1 MIRTSL
7 LCLVTALSLAGCAHN
22 LPQTPEPVS
31 VKLIAINDFHGRLT
45 VDPNDTAATVAVKE
59 NDAAKRV
66 FAGGAAYL
74 ATLVAQLRAQAPHSV
89 FVSAGDNIGA
99 AQSISVLT
107 SEEASIDVLNTMGLE
122 LSATG
127 NHEFDA
133 GKDELLRMQYGG
145 CRVNPPPGK
154 STCLVSNPS
163 TPDGKFGGARFTY
176 LAANIIDEATGKT
189 LFDATHVKKFGTASI
204 GFIGVTLQATQKST
218 RGAAGLGF
226 LDEADTINRY
236 AATLKQKGV
245 DAIVVLIHQGGQ
257 TKASYIN
264 DTTCPGMTGPLQ
276 PIVAQLR
283 HVDVV
288 ISAHT
293 HHEYLCTDPATGIL
307 YTSAGYYGRLVTDID
322 LKIVPGQGVIEKT
335 ARTLPVIN
343 ALNTPQTLP
352 SGHAVLTE
360 HPATRQVIDAYDQET
375 SKLLNEVKGYM
386 GTPLSNC
393 RGAQSIET
401 PLGNVVADAFLDSY
415 LARDKSARNVV
426 AFMNPGG
433 IRASLPRP
441 DDGAVTFGALTH
453 VLPFGN
459 RLVYVDLT
467 GKQLKRL
474 LEQQWEAANCK
485 SKALTATPIC
495 GRLLQPARTLRYTW
509 DWQRGQGKPN
519 GQGNLLVSAE
529 VLDLASKRWNPVT
542 DDQIYR
548 VVTNEYLADGG
559 DRFTI
564 FKGVEKHNTG
574 HYEIQA
580 LADYFGKTLPSSA
593 SERSNK
599 SSPSVS
605 ISPIDKTVTTDMS
618 AALQPPKARIT
629 CRNCPETAPADAAL
643 CEALPDMR

>member
-22 LPQTPEPVS
+22 LTQPSEPVS

-45 VDPNDTAATVAVKE
+45 VDPNDKTATVAVKE
-59 NDAAKRV
+59 NDDVKRV

-89 FVSAGDNIGA
+89 VVSAGDNIGA
-99 AQSISVLT
+99 AQPISVLT
-107 SEEASIDVLNTMGLE
+107 SEEASIDVLNTMGLDI
-122 LSATG
+122 SVTG

-133 GKDELLRMQYGG
+133 GKEELLRMQYGG
-145 CRVNPPPGK
+145 CRVDPPPGK
-154 STCLVSNPS
+154 STCLVNNPS
-163 TPDGKFGGARFTY
+163 THDGKFGGARFTY
-176 LAANIIDEATGKT
+176 LAANVIDEATGKT
-189 LFDATHVKKFGTASI
+189 LFDATQVKKFGTASV
-204 GFIGVTLQATQKST
+204 GFIGVTLQATRKST

-226 LDEADTINRY
+226 LDEADTINQY

-293 HHEYLCTDPATGIL
+293 HNEYICTDPATGIL

-322 LKIVPGQGVIEKT
+322 LKIAPGQGVLEKT
-335 ARTLPVIN
+335 ARTQPVIN

-360 HPATRQVIDAYDQET
+360 HPATRQVIDAYDQVT
-375 SKLLNEVKGYM
+375 SKLLNEIKGYI

-415 LARDKSARNVV
+415 LARDKSAPNVV

-433 IRASLPRP
+433 IRASLARP
-441 DDGAVTFGALTH
+441 DDGAVTFGALTN

-459 RLVYVDLT
+459 RLVHVDLT

-495 GRLLQPARTLRYTW
+495 GRMLQPARTLRYTW

-529 VLDLASKRWNPVT
+529 VLDLASNRWNPVT

-564 FKGVEKHNTG
+564 FKGAEKHNTG

-580 LADYFGKTLPSSA
+580 LVEYFAKTLPPSA

-605 ISPIDKTVTTDMS
+605 ISPIDKTVSTDMP
-618 AALQPPKARIT
+618 AALQPLKPRTT
-629 CRNCPETAPADAAL
+629 CINCPDLAPADAAL
-643 CEALPDMR
+643 CEALSDMR

>member
-7 LCLVTALSLAGCAHN
+7 SCLITALTLAGCAN
-22 LPQTPEPVS
+22 NAPQAPAPVS

-45 VDPNDTAATVAVKE
+45 VDPNDRNATVDVKE
-59 NDAAKRV
+59 GDAVKRV

-99 AQSISVLT
+99 AQPMSVLT

-122 LSATG
+122 ISATG

-133 GKDELLRMQYGG
+133 GKEELLRMQYGG
-145 CRVNPPPGK
+145 CRADPPPGK
-154 STCLVSNPS
+154 STCLVGNPS
-163 TPDGKFGGARFTY
+163 TQDGKFGGARFKY
-176 LAANIIDEATGKT
+176 LAANVIDNATGKT
-189 LFDATHVKKFGTASI
+189 LFDATHIKKFDATSV
-204 GFIGVTLQATQKST
+204 GFIGVTLQATRKST

-226 LDEADTINRY
+226 LDEASTINQH
-236 AATLKQKGV
+236 AAALKQQGV
-245 DAIVVLIHQGGQ
+245 DAVVVLIHQGGQ
-257 TKASYIN
+257 TNASYIN

-293 HHEYLCTDPATGIL
+293 HNEYLCTDPATGIL

-322 LKIVPGQGVIEKT
+322 LKIVPGRGVLEKT
-335 ARTLPVIN
+335 ARTVPVTN

-352 SGHAVLTE
+352 AGSTVLTE
-360 HPATRQVIDAYDQET
+360 HPATRRVIDTYNLET
-375 SKLLNEVKGYM
+375 SKILNQVKGYINA
-386 GTPLSNC
+386 PLSNC
-393 RGAQSIET
+393 RGAQSLET

-415 LARDKSARNVV
+415 LAGDKSAHNVV

-433 IRASLPRP
+433 IRASIPLT
-441 DDGAVTFGALTH
+441 DQGAVTFGALTN

-459 RLVYVDLT
+459 RLVYKDLT

-485 SKALTATPIC
+485 SKKLSSTPIC
-495 GRLLQPARTLRYTW
+495 GRILQPGHTLRYTW

-519 GQGNLLVSAE
+519 GQGDLLVSAE
-529 VLDLASKRWNPVT
+529 VLNLTTHRWNPVA

-559 DRFTI
+559 DRFTV
-564 FKGVEKHNTG
+564 FKGAEQHDTG
-574 HYEIQA
+574 QHEIQA
-580 LADYFGKTLPSSA
+580 LAGYFGKTLPSA
-593 SERSNK
+593 
-599 SSPSVS
+599 
-605 ISPIDKTVTTDMS
+605 T
-618 AALQPPKARIT
+618 LQPPKPRVT
-629 CRNCPETAPADAAL
+629 CKNCPEPAPADAAF
-643 CEALPDMR
+643 CKP